1 MAQKKVGE
9 IKELQ
14 DKLNSNSQELKL
26 EAVRRV
32 TTSLK

>member
-14 DKLNSNSQELKL
+14 DKLNSNNNELKL

-32 TTSLK
+32 RP

>member
-1 MAQKKVGE
+1 MTQKKVGE

-14 DKLNSNSQELKL
+14 DKLNSNNSELKL

-32 TTSLK
+32 CIV